1 MQILTWNENKS
12 KFVILI
18 INYITVLGNYKS
30 VFLDKSSCN
39 TDAYQMNG
47 TMLHQTSDSER
58 KVTYDKDTHCIKVTS
73 KIYIFFLIDMYI

>member
-1 MQILTWNENKS
+1 MKIKQIRKT
-12 KFVILI
+12 ILI
-18 INYITVLGNYKS
+18 INYIIVLGNYKS